1 MNKRFAIGTAITA
14 SLMLG
19 AGVAM
24 AAIPD
29 SGTGVF
35 TACVNNN
42 TQFLSDHHSVYLIDK
57 QAGDTCNNGYTEK
70 TWGGAQA
77 AGFDTKVFHSQ
88 VTLPADD
95 YHLPG
100 GDDTTWPTLEHRAE
114 CPAGRVVVSATTNN
128 AGGPI
133 GYGPESP
140 ASPTYASFFF
150 ENGANNNPK
159 TIDIYLNCATS

>member
-1 MNKRFAIGTAITA
+1 MNKRFAIGAAVSA

-19 AGVAM
+19 TGIAV

-35 TACVNNN
+35 TACVANNPG
-42 TQFLSDHHSVYLIDK
+42 FLSGDMRNVYMIDK
-57 QAGDTCNNGYTEK
+57 QDGDTCSNGYTEK
-70 TWGGAQA
+70 QWGGVQSG
-77 AGFDTKVFHSQ
+77 GFETQVFHSQ

-114 CPAGRVVVSATTNN
+114 CPAGRVMVSAFPPART
-128 AGGPI
+128 GPLA
-133 GYGPESP
+133 P
-140 ASPTYASFFF
+140 AMPTYADYSFS
-150 ENGANNNPK
+150 NAGNNSPR
-159 TIDIYLNCATS
+159 TIDIYLSCALA